1 MASIEFIKK
10 NYSYTVKNG
19 LVTFSR
25 KDNDRC
31 KIVSRVEAEAD
42 EHGEYEK
49 LRINLFQCFQPVGM
63 ASAGVP
69 RSGGAG
75 REMMLHFLMYMKE
88 KNPDIRIVYLTPIAH
103 PDKQNMSS
111 SQQNEYKTDI
121 SRHQQKLEEYY
132 NSLGFTLYTYVVQDE
147 GETDYYRFFEGNIDY
162 IIETIDNFEKMRQ
175 FNFNSYVDPR
185 IERQMMEQFGI
196 ETTTRDR
203 SNTSTM
209 QIGSSKYKKKSNK
222 SGTHKGGNL
231 NRKPLIGRRKNKTN
245 KHRKR

>member
-1 MASIEFIKK
+1 MANIDFIKEK
-10 NYSYTVKNG
+10 YSYTVKNG

-42 EHGEYEK
+42 EYGEYEK
-49 LRINLFQCFQPVGM
+49 LRINLFQCFQPVGT

-69 RSGGAG
+69 RSGGVG
-75 REMMLHFLMYMKE
+75 REMMLYFLMYMKV
-88 KNPDIRIVYLTPIAH
+88 KNPNIRIVYLNPIAH

-111 SQQNEYKTDI
+111 SQQNEYTTDI

-196 ETTTRDR
+196 ETTTREHV
-203 SNTSTM
+203 NTQT
-209 QIGSSKYKKKSNK
+209 GSSKNKKKSNK

-231 NRKPLIGRRKNKTN
+231 IGKPLIGRRKNKTN